1 MSISVSRESISKLM
15 TELVDTFPMESE
27 GRSSISD
34 FGKLLFTEGQTT
46 SSSSSSNNNNN
57 NNGSSASSS
66 NNNNRSGLTPPSEED
81 ENEDDDDDN
90 DEDENDEDEDDEE
103 DEEQSAIEDAKI
115 AGMPAVT
122 GGITAPGQ
130 KRVFTEIKGVP
141 RQKQPDIMK
150 SKDKAVPKRWTQEED
165 ERLREA
171 VGRHGERNWKSI
183 AEEVPGRNHTQCLQR
198 WTKVL
203 APGLV
208 KGHWR
213 PDEDELLKE
222 LVAEGRK
229 NWGQVATRIP
239 GRTSK
244 QCRERWYNH
253 LDPSIVRG
261 EYSAEE
267 DRIILEAQAR
277 LGNRWSAIAAML
289 PGRTEDAVKIRW
301 KSLCRVRKGQG
312 RRAQSG
318 EKGKGSTPKN
328 GNGVMMVNGMPQ
340 HPHMMHHHHPHQ
352 QLHHHQQHMQQQQM
366 GSFSGP
372 MVKSEELGGFSSNMR
387 AQQAAH
393 MNRMQYANAMST
405 QQQQQ
410 QQQQQ
415 QAVSMGYHVMNPG
428 MAPGNSH
435 SMLYASDMGTL
446 YDPTTGQQYRKPQA
460 QQHMH
465 SAYGLPPT
473 IPAPGQEFNIDRRAN
488 VVNLS
493 TPTQQPQVYRSTS
506 GGGYATTTSSPY
518 GAAGGLATDMNGN
531 IYTTSAMGGATSN
544 SAGSY
549 AQMGSMTPMYH
560 QPQQQQMMSS
570 SYNGGGYSV
579 QQAPATP
586 ANVAGTFAQHFMQQS
601 QPQQQMYQQQHNVQ
615 ESETQQQQQGEAPSP
630 QQQQQKESA
639 MSSSDGQNGHSTTKS
654 PLKSESN
661 GAAAAPAA
669 PFNPAAMFAQAQ
681 KAPSPASSNG
691 SAGGPKMGNPVAAF
705 LQQQA
710 QKPKAAA
717 ARPPFN
723 PAAAFAQRFQGSSQK
738 PPMPLANSSSKS
750 GGEDQD
756 DEDTENGDKN
766 GAEPSLKKV
775 KPRLSIDAARA
786 SAARRMRNSG
796 NGAALAGRG
805 SLDVFLN
812 EIGDVGRLSDLKMD
826 EFQTLDELWRVS
838 DDMNRLSL

>member
-15 TELVDTFPMESE
+15 TELVDTFPIESE

-34 FGKLLFTEGQTT
+34 FGKLLFTEGQGGAVTKAAAAAAAAD
-46 SSSSSSNNNNN
+46 S
-57 NNGSSASSS
+57 GSA
-66 NNNNRSGLTPPSEED
+66 RTLPPSDED
-81 ENEDDDDDN
+81 ENADDDNMNDDDDDDDDD
-90 DEDENDEDEDDEE
+90 DEEEEDEE

-115 AGMPAVT
+115 AG
-122 GGITAPGQ
+122 APSGAGGQ

-141 RQKQPDIMK
+141 RQKQPDVQCVVAENGKISLSQSSVRKIMK

-165 ERLREA
+165 DRLREA

-261 EYSAEE
+261 EYTAEE
-267 DRIILEAQAR
+267 DRIILEAQSR

-312 RRAQSG
+312 ARRSAQG
-318 EKGKGSTPKN
+318 GDKGRASTPKA
-328 GNGVMMVNGMPQ
+328 GGSGPGGGLMMAPP
-340 HPHMMHHHHPHQ
+340 PHHLMHHHAQQHHHHHMHS
-352 QLHHHQQHMQQQQM
+352 QLHAGGG
-366 GSFSGP
+366 GSFSGGP
-372 MVKSEELGGFSSNMR
+372 IVKSEELGAFPTSSSSSMR
-387 AQQAAH
+387 AQQQMSH
-393 MNRMQYANAMST
+393 LQYASAMSA

-410 QQQQQ
+410 QQQM
-415 QAVSMGYHVMNPG
+415 SMGGGGYHVMS
-428 MAPGNSH
+428 APQPT
-435 SMLYASDMGTL
+435 MVYASDMATV
-446 YDPTTGQQYRKPQA
+446 YDPSTGQYRKQPTMTA
-460 QQHMH
+460 VH
-465 SAYGLPPT
+465 AGYGLPST
-473 IPAPGQEFNIDRRAN
+473 IAVASGDAYSLDRRAN
-488 VVNLS
+488 VVTLS
-493 TPTQQPQVYRSTS
+493 TPTQGYRGGAVAVAGYATAPTTTYATDMDGNLYAASATS
-506 GGGYATTTSSPY
+506 GGYPA
-518 GAAGGLATDMNGN
+518 
-531 IYTTSAMGGATSN
+531 
-544 SAGSY
+544 
-549 AQMGSMTPMYH
+549 PM
-560 QPQQQQMMSS
+560 
-570 SYNGGGYSV
+570 
-579 QQAPATP
+579 PA
-586 ANVAGTFAQHFMQQS
+586 
-601 QPQQQMYQQQHNVQ
+601 
-615 ESETQQQQQGEAPSP
+615 
-630 QQQQQKESA
+630 
-639 MSSSDGQNGHSTTKS
+639 SSSDAANGKS
-654 PLKSESN
+654 PAKN
-661 GAAAAPAA
+661 TA
-669 PFNPAAMFAQAQ
+669 PFNPAAISHGGGA
-681 KAPSPASSNG
+681 KPA
-691 SAGGPKMGNPVAAF
+691 AINPVAAF
-705 LQQQA
+705 LQQQ
-710 QKPKAAA
+710 QKTNAGGSGASN

-723 PAAAFAQRFQGSSQK
+723 PAAAFAQRFQTGK
-738 PPMPLANSSSKS
+738 PPMPAPSAGSSK
-750 GGEDQD
+750 GRDEPDDD

-766 GAEPSLKKV
+766 GGGGAEPSLKKV

-786 SAARRMRNSG
+786 SAARRMRSSG
-796 NGAALAGRG
+796 GGAALAGRG

-838 DDMNRLSL
+838 DDMNRTTAPPSISIKTLCFHLLNRASCSSYTGQTIVYAYSDAVVADS